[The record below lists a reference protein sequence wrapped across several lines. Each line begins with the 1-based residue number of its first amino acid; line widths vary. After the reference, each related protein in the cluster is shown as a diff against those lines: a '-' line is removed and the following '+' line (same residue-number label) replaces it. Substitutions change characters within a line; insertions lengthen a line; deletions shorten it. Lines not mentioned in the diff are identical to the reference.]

1 MIESPNLRIRYGQE
15 RAGRALP
22 GSDTGSAGQLI
33 PQLRPGPAVGDCT

>member
-1 MIESPNLRIRYGQE
+1 MIESRNLRIRYGQE
-15 RAGRALP
+15 RRPGP